1 MQTAK
6 SWILLKK
13 IIKTIRKKRKQVH
26 FKYNQGEKMAEK
38 FEEIAVVVDQ
48 NALGRGIYDLTL
60 KTTNIAK
67 AAKAGQFVSVYS
79 NDKSKLLPRPI
90 SLCGIDRDEDTIRLV
105 YRVTGE
111 NTGTEEFSKL
121 VMGDKIRIL
130 GPLGN
135 GFTVEP
141 GKKAFLIGGG
151 IGVPPMLQLAKDINS
166 GVVQTTGAVDTNTQ
180 EKEQTEEKQINGH
193 GKKICDMNI
202 IMGYRDENTFL
213 LDEFKEQADSF
224 VATEDGSVGTKGNVI
239 DAINEN
245 GLEADVIYACG
256 PMPMLRALKAYAME
270 HDMECYV
277 SMEERMACGIGAC
290 LACVC
295 KTKDKDAHSN
305 VNNKRICKEG
315 PVFNAKEV
323 EL

>member
-1 MQTAK
+1 
-6 SWILLKK
+6 
-13 IIKTIRKKRKQVH
+13 
-26 FKYNQGEKMAEK
+26 MAEK

-48 NALGRGIYDLTL
+48 NALGSGIYDLTL
-60 KTTNIAK
+60 KTKNIAK

-166 GVVQTTGAVDTNTQ
+166 GVVQTSGAVDTNTQ
-180 EKEQTEEKQINGH
+180 EKGQTEEKQINGH

-224 VATEDGSVGTKGNVI
+224 VATEDGSAGTKGNVI
-239 DAINEN
+239 DAIKEN

-295 KTKDKDAHSN
+295 KTKDKDVHSN

>member
-1 MQTAK
+1 M
-6 SWILLKK
+6 KK

-48 NALGRGIYDLTL
+48 NALGSGIYDLTL

-121 VMGDKIRIL
+121 VMGDRIRIL

-180 EKEQTEEKQINGH
+180 EKGQTEEKQINGH

-239 DAINEN
+239 DAIKEN

>member
-1 MQTAK
+1 
-6 SWILLKK
+6 
-13 IIKTIRKKRKQVH
+13 
-26 FKYNQGEKMAEK
+26 MAEK

-48 NALGRGIYDLTL
+48 NALGSGIYDLTL
-60 KTTNIAK
+60 KTKNIAK

-79 NDKSKLLPRPI
+79 NDRSKLLPCPI

-121 VMGDKIRIL
+121 VMGDRIRIL

-166 GVVQTTGAVDTNTQ
+166 GVVQTSGAVDTNTQ
-180 EKEQTEEKQINGH
+180 EKGQTEEKQINGH

-224 VATEDGSVGTKGNVI
+224 VATEDGSVRTKGNVI
-239 DAINEN
+239 DAIKEN

>member
-1 MQTAK
+1 
-6 SWILLKK
+6 
-13 IIKTIRKKRKQVH
+13 
-26 FKYNQGEKMAEK
+26 MAEK

-48 NALGRGIYDLTL
+48 NALGSGIYDLTL
-60 KTTNIAK
+60 KTKNIAK

-79 NDKSKLLPRPI
+79 NDRSKLLPRPI

-121 VMGDKIRIL
+121 VMGDRIRIL

-166 GVVQTTGAVDTNTQ
+166 GVVQASGAVDTNTQ
-180 EKEQTEEKQINGH
+180 EKGQTEEKQINGH

-239 DAINEN
+239 DAIKEN

>member
-1 MQTAK
+1 M
-6 SWILLKK
+6 KK

-48 NALGRGIYDLTL
+48 NALGSGIYDLTL

>member
-1 MQTAK
+1 
-6 SWILLKK
+6 
-13 IIKTIRKKRKQVH
+13 
-26 FKYNQGEKMAEK
+26 MAEK

-48 NALGRGIYDLTL
+48 NALGSGIYDLTL
-60 KTTNIAK
+60 KTKNIAK

-79 NDKSKLLPRPI
+79 NDRSKLLPRPI

-180 EKEQTEEKQINGH
+180 EKGQTEEKQINGH

-239 DAINEN
+239 DAIKEN

>member
-1 MQTAK
+1 
-6 SWILLKK
+6 
-13 IIKTIRKKRKQVH
+13 
-26 FKYNQGEKMAEK
+26 MAEK

-48 NALGRGIYDLTL
+48 NALGSGIYDLTL

-166 GVVQTTGAVDTNTQ
+166 GVVQTTGAVDINTQ
-180 EKEQTEEKQINGH
+180 EKGQTEEKQINGH

>member
-1 MQTAK
+1 
-6 SWILLKK
+6 
-13 IIKTIRKKRKQVH
+13 
-26 FKYNQGEKMAEK
+26 MAEK

-48 NALGRGIYDLTL
+48 NALGSGIYDLTL

-166 GVVQTTGAVDTNTQ
+166 GVVQTTCAVDTNTQ

>member
-1 MQTAK
+1 
-6 SWILLKK
+6 
-13 IIKTIRKKRKQVH
+13 
-26 FKYNQGEKMAEK
+26 MAEK

-48 NALGRGIYDLTL
+48 NALGSGIYDLTL

-121 VMGDKIRIL
+121 VMGDRIRIL

-135 GFTVEP
+135 GFTIEP

>member
-1 MQTAK
+1 
-6 SWILLKK
+6 
-13 IIKTIRKKRKQVH
+13 
-26 FKYNQGEKMAEK
+26 MAEK

-48 NALGRGIYDLTL
+48 NALGSGIYDLTL

-79 NDKSKLLPRPI
+79 NDRSKLLPRPI

-166 GVVQTTGAVDTNTQ
+166 GVVQTSGAVDTNTQ
-180 EKEQTEEKQINGH
+180 EKGQTEEKQINGH

>member
-1 MQTAK
+1 
-6 SWILLKK
+6 
-13 IIKTIRKKRKQVH
+13 
-26 FKYNQGEKMAEK
+26 MAEK

-48 NALGRGIYDLTL
+48 NALGSGIYDLTL

-180 EKEQTEEKQINGH
+180 EKGQTEEKQINGH

-202 IMGYRDENTFL
+202 IMGYHDENTFL

>member
-1 MQTAK
+1 M
-6 SWILLKK
+6 KK

-48 NALGRGIYDLTL
+48 NALGSGIYDLTL
-60 KTTNIAK
+60 KTKNIAK

-79 NDKSKLLPRPI
+79 NDRSKLLPRPI

-166 GVVQTTGAVDTNTQ
+166 GVVQTSGAVDTNTQ
-180 EKEQTEEKQINGH
+180 EKGQTEEKQINGH

-239 DAINEN
+239 DAIREN

>member
-1 MQTAK
+1 
-6 SWILLKK
+6 
-13 IIKTIRKKRKQVH
+13 
-26 FKYNQGEKMAEK
+26 MAEK

-48 NALGRGIYDLTL
+48 NTLGSGIYDLTL

-121 VMGDKIRIL
+121 VMGDRIRIL

-180 EKEQTEEKQINGH
+180 EKGQTEEKQINGH
-193 GKKICDMNI
+193 DKKICDMNI

-239 DAINEN
+239 DAIKEN

>member
-1 MQTAK
+1 
-6 SWILLKK
+6 
-13 IIKTIRKKRKQVH
+13 
-26 FKYNQGEKMAEK
+26 MAEK

-48 NALGRGIYDLTL
+48 NALGSGIYDLTL
-60 KTTNIAK
+60 KTKNIAK
-67 AAKAGQFVSVYS
+67 AAKVGQFVSVYS
-79 NDKSKLLPRPI
+79 NDRSKLLPRPI

-121 VMGDKIRIL
+121 VMGDRIRIL

-180 EKEQTEEKQINGH
+180 EKGQTEEKQINGH

-239 DAINEN
+239 DARKEN

>member
-1 MQTAK
+1 
-6 SWILLKK
+6 
-13 IIKTIRKKRKQVH
+13 
-26 FKYNQGEKMAEK
+26 MAEK

-105 YRVTGE
+105 YRLTGE

>member
-1 MQTAK
+1 
-6 SWILLKK
+6 
-13 IIKTIRKKRKQVH
+13 
-26 FKYNQGEKMAEK
+26 MAEK

-48 NALGRGIYDLTL
+48 NALGSGIYDLTL
-60 KTTNIAK
+60 KTKNIAK

-79 NDKSKLLPRPI
+79 NDRSKLLPRPI

-166 GVVQTTGAVDTNTQ
+166 GVVQTSGAVDTNTQ
-180 EKEQTEEKQINGH
+180 EKGQTEEKQINGH

-239 DAINEN
+239 DAIKEN

-256 PMPMLRALKAYAME
+256 PMPMLRALKTYAME

>member
-1 MQTAK
+1 
-6 SWILLKK
+6 
-13 IIKTIRKKRKQVH
+13 
-26 FKYNQGEKMAEK
+26 MAEK

-48 NALGRGIYDLTL
+48 NALGSGIYDLTL
-60 KTTNIAK
+60 KTKNIAK
-67 AAKAGQFVSVYS
+67 AAKAGQFVSVHS
-79 NDKSKLLPRPI
+79 NDRSKLLPRPI

-121 VMGDKIRIL
+121 VMGDRIRIL

-180 EKEQTEEKQINGH
+180 EKGQTEEKQINGH

-239 DAINEN
+239 DAIKEN
-245 GLEADVIYACG
+245 GLEADVVYACG

>member
-1 MQTAK
+1 
-6 SWILLKK
+6 
-13 IIKTIRKKRKQVH
+13 
-26 FKYNQGEKMAEK
+26 MAEK

-48 NALGRGIYDLTL
+48 NALGSGIYDLTL

-79 NDKSKLLPRPI
+79 NDRSKLLPRPI

-166 GVVQTTGAVDTNTQ
+166 GVVQTSGAVDTNTQ
-180 EKEQTEEKQINGH
+180 EKEQTEEKQINDH
-193 GKKICDMNI
+193 DKKICDMNI

-224 VATEDGSVGTKGNVI
+224 VATEDGSIGTKGNVI
-239 DAINEN
+239 DAIKEN

>member
-1 MQTAK
+1 
-6 SWILLKK
+6 
-13 IIKTIRKKRKQVH
+13 
-26 FKYNQGEKMAEK
+26 MAEK

-48 NALGRGIYDLTL
+48 NALGSGIYDLTL

-79 NDKSKLLPRPI
+79 NDRSKLLPRPI

-166 GVVQTTGAVDTNTQ
+166 GVVQTSGVVDTNTQ
-180 EKEQTEEKQINGH
+180 EKGQTEEKQINGH

>member
-1 MQTAK
+1 
-6 SWILLKK
+6 
-13 IIKTIRKKRKQVH
+13 
-26 FKYNQGEKMAEK
+26 MAEK

-48 NALGRGIYDLTL
+48 NALGSGIYDLTL

-121 VMGDKIRIL
+121 VMGDRIRIL

-166 GVVQTTGAVDTNTQ
+166 GVVQTSGAVDTNTQ
-180 EKEQTEEKQINGH
+180 EKGQTEEKQINGH

-239 DAINEN
+239 DAIKEN

>member
-1 MQTAK
+1 M
-6 SWILLKK
+6 KK
-13 IIKTIRKKRKQVH
+13 IIKTIRKKHKQVH

-48 NALGRGIYDLTL
+48 NALGSGIYDLTL

-79 NDKSKLLPRPI
+79 NDRSKLLPRPI
-90 SLCGIDRDEDTIRLV
+90 SLCGIDKDEDTIRLV

-166 GVVQTTGAVDTNTQ
+166 GVVQTSVAVDTNTQ
-180 EKEQTEEKQINGH
+180 EKGQTEEKQINGH

-239 DAINEN
+239 DAIKEN

>member
-1 MQTAK
+1 M
-6 SWILLKK
+6 LKK

-48 NALGRGIYDLTL
+48 NALGSGIYDLTL
-60 KTTNIAK
+60 KTKNIAK

-79 NDKSKLLPRPI
+79 NDRSKLLPRPI

-121 VMGDKIRIL
+121 VMGDRIRIL

-151 IGVPPMLQLAKDINS
+151 IGVPPMLQLAKDINA
-166 GVVQTTGAVDTNTQ
+166 GVVQTSGAVDTNTQ
-180 EKEQTEEKQINGH
+180 EKGQTEEKQINGH

-239 DAINEN
+239 DAIKEN